1 MTLSRRDRWL
11 GRYGLAT
18 LNLTAG
24 AIAAHSRDRVARL
37 LGAATL
43 SKGGGV
49 SSPTRADSNLV
60 RADSTLFTADRTI

>member
-11 GRYGLAT
+11 GRYGLVT

-43 SKGGGV
+43 SKGGGAYL
-49 SSPTRADSNLV
+49 RFLLIAYAEGAL
-60 RADSTLFTADRTI
+60 

>member
-11 GRYGLAT
+11 GRYGLVT

-43 SKGGGV
+43 STGGGANAILLIGQHITLNGQ
-49 SSPTRADSNLV
+49 SITLTRAG
-60 RADSTLFTADRTI
+60 